1 MTILYFLSIL
11 ELLILN
17 RFVEYVQQKYVSSQG
32 RTEAK
37 TVLNYWLID
46 QVYPRRYILASS
58 IPTILIHFSFMAKM
72 FFGFLKCIYWCLL

>member
-46 QVYPRRYILASS
+46 QVYPRR
-58 IPTILIHFSFMAKM
+58 
-72 FFGFLKCIYWCLL
+72 